1 LLADIILL
9 VISAVLSGSSDWEDI
24 EVFGQHQLEWL
35 KKYGTYA
42 HGIPSHDTI
51 NRVISSIAPDQ
62 FNHCFTQW
70 INEIFSSCKQEV
82 VAIDGKRIRSSYDTK
97 SGKSAIH
104 MVSAFATKHGLC
116 LGQVSTDEKSNE
128 ITAIPQ
134 LLDNLDINGCT
145 VTIDA
150 MGCQTAIAKRIIDRG
165 ADYILAVKGNQGG
178 LQQGIADTLR
188 FNDPIDIDTNVD
200 MGHGRIETRICRVYE
215 VSDHIENAG
224 RWININHIVEVEAE
238 RIIKSTGEK
247 SVEKRHYIT
256 SKMAGA
262 ETLNADI
269 RNHWA
274 IENQLHW
281 VLDVTFGEDQS
292 RKRQKYAAENF
303 NTISK
308 IALTLLSN
316 DTTLR
321 KSKKK
326 KRMAAALDSSYRE
339 KLLNL

>member
-1 LLADIILL
+1 MWFKNLALYRFTE
-9 VISAVLSGSSDWEDI
+9 AFTLSSEELEDKLS
-24 EVFGQHQLEWL
+24 EKQFQPCGKQDEFSQGWTSPVNHTAEQL
-35 KKYGTYA
+35 
-42 HGIPSHDTI
+42 
-51 NRVISSIAPDQ
+51 
-62 FNHCFTQW
+62 
-70 INEIFSSCKQEV
+70 
-82 VAIDGKRIRSSYDTK
+82 
-97 SGKSAIH
+97 IH
-104 MVSAFATKHGLC
+104 A
-116 LGQVSTDEKSNE
+116 SN
-128 ITAIPQ
+128 PQ
-134 LLDNLDINGCT
+134 LLDNLDIKGCT

-150 MGCQTAIAKRIIDRG
+150 MGCQTTIAKHIIDKG
-165 ADYILAVKGNQGG
+165 ADYILAVKGNQGS

-188 FNDPIDIDTNVD
+188 FNKPVDIDTNMD
-200 MGHGRIETRICRVYE
+200 IGHGRIETRICRVYE
-215 VSDHIENAG
+215 LSDHIENINK
-224 RWININHIVEVEAE
+224 WENINNIVEIQAE

-256 SKMAGA
+256 SKKAKA
-262 ETLNADI
+262 STLNVDV

-274 IENQLHW
+274 IENKLHW

-292 RKRQKYAAENF
+292 RKRQKFAAENF